1 MLKPNFGGAEQNR
14 TDDPHNAI
22 VVLYQL
28 SYDPTK
34 GEIMQRKPP
43 AVNPLSRC
51 ETGLFQAE
59 CLPTI
64 LGDHAL
70 MPGRIPDDF
79 HIGL

>member
-1 MLKPNFGGAEQNR
+1 M
-14 TDDPHNAI
+14 
-22 VVLYQL
+22 VLYQL

-34 GEIMQRKPP
+34 VRSMQRETS
-43 AVNPLSRC
+43 AVNPLSGR

-59 CLPTI
+59 RLPPI